1 MGEAVGSYEGGEEGL
16 LSDFGVVFAG
26 LCEAL
31 DGEVEGVAGGER
43 RGVVAGDG
51 GVDLEGLVGVEL
63 RSEFV
68 FGFGDGDRGGGG
80 VGVGSGG
87 GGEVASLAECER
99 RRHI

>member
-1 MGEAVGSYEGGEEGL
+1 MGIEEGF
-16 LSDFGVVFAG
+16 DVGKATG
-26 LCEAL
+26 LGEAL

-68 FGFGDGDRGGGG
+68 FGFGDGDRGRGGCGGG
-80 VGVGSGG
+80 GGG
-87 GGEVASLAECER
+87 GGEVARVAECEIS
-99 RRHI
+99 RHG

>member
-1 MGEAVGSYEGGEEGL
+1 MGIEEGFDVGEA
-16 LSDFGVVFAG
+16 AG
-26 LCEAL
+26 LGEAL

-68 FGFGDGDRGGGG
+68 FGFGDGDRGRGGCGGG
-80 VGVGSGG
+80 GGGG
-87 GGEVASLAECER
+87 GGELARVAECER
-99 RRHI
+99 SRHG